1 MAIAA
6 VSIVPSTMNV
16 LVVDEDQC
24 VRQLCSEVAAQLGMR
39 VTAVATAQEAM
50 DVLETSNIDI
60 LITGLK
66 LRESNGLD
74 LIDQVQTRHCE
85 VAVIPLTGYGIIH
98 SAVSAS
104 RLGAVDYVTKPF
116 CIDDLSS
123 RLHRA
128 A

>member
-1 MAIAA
+1 MAIAS
-6 VSIVPSTMNV
+6 VSIVPSTMNL

-24 VRQLCSEVAAQLGMR
+24 VRQLCSEVAAQRGMK

-74 LIDQVQTRHCE
+74 LIDRVQTMRRE
-85 VAVIPLTGYGIIH
+85 VAVIALTSYGIIH
-98 SAVSAS
+98 SAVCTS
-104 RLGAVDYVTKPF
+104 RRGTV
-116 CIDDLSS
+116 
-123 RLHRA
+123 
-128 A
+128 